1 MIGHCFVAQVL
12 VGIEAGVL
20 AFFVL
25 ELKIGGVKKWGCRI
39 FLIDVCVNFG

>member
-1 MIGHCFVAQVL
+1 MIGHCFVARIL

-20 AFFVL
+20 AIFVL
-25 ELKIGGVKKWGCRI
+25 DLKVGGEKKWSCRI